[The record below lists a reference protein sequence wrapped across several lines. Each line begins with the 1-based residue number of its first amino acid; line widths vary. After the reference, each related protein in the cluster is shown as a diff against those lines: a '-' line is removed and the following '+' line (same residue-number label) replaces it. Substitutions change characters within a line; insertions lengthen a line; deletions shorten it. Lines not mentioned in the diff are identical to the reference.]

1 MRAPNCLWPREK
13 NGSDGLGVRL
23 GRVLHWVCATI
34 AFLLIALGLV
44 LAAVAILS
52 GPANAQADARAKQ
65 TNETYPGWKEL
76 PKNAVLD
83 DNSETSVP
91 VQNAESATRRT
102 SVLGAYSQRDSG
114 SDMPLPNLEA
124 LPERAAT
131 DWELLRTA
139 GILILG
145 GIAVLLTGRG
155 IRYILSNE

>member
-91 VQNAESATRRT
+91 VQNAESRR
-102 SVLGAYSQRDSG
+102 D
-114 SDMPLPNLEA
+114 
-124 LPERAAT
+124 ERAYWERTLSVIAEAT
-131 DWELLRTA
+131 CRFPTSKRCQKGPQPIGSFCERLA
-139 GILILG
+139 F
-145 GIAVLLTGRG
+145 
-155 IRYILSNE
+155 